1 MTTAEIDR
9 LYREGVAALRAGD
22 KKAAREKLMKVVE
35 LDETHEQAWLW
46 LSACVTGHEEQ
57 IICLENVLTI
67 NPTNPHALKGL
78 RKIDPGNPKLQDAP
92 PESAPRPSPPPQP
105 VARPAAVD
113 EERDRL
119 IAGLDASPGRGASV
133 PDSDAWRQPIARQ
146 ATAPPPTIDDLDRP
160 ELPEG
165 ADTSLLNLFDAW
177 VTAMFFG
184 RHGAYDVE
192 MRIANFSRVFFNLV
206 FAGGLSGVIAVLTY
220 VLVLTPLG
228 GIEGVLR
235 LAEMPADNQ
244 TLQTMTNFLNRL
256 GVLSALINVF
266 GIIVGRL
273 LYGFIVSAIA
283 GRMGAKGELVQTIH
297 ALSISTVVQQIVL
310 LIPVLL
316 LVAVVLLDIPF
327 GSILPVMPLL
337 SLLYSL
343 YQITLDVTAVS
354 AANPGLGAWR
364 SFLSLVL
371 TGLALSA
378 IFCCL
383 SFALSFLA
391 GFANLF

>member
-1 MTTAEIDR
+1 MASAEIDR

-22 KKAAREKLMKVVE
+22 KQAAREKLMKVVE

-46 LSACVTGHEEQ
+46 LSACVTAREEQ

-78 RKIDPGNPKLQDAP
+78 RKIDPGNPKLADAP
-92 PESAPRPSPPPQP
+92 PEPAPQPSPPPQP
-105 VARPAAVD
+105 VARPAVVD
-113 EERDRL
+113 ESRDRL
-119 IAGLDASPGRGASV
+119 IAGVDAPPGREPSA
-133 PDSDAWRQPIARQ
+133 PDSEAWRQPLARQ
-146 ATAPPPTIDDLDRP
+146 AAAPPPALDDLDRP

-177 VTAMFFG
+177 VAAMFFG
-184 RHGAYDVE
+184 RRGAYDVE
-192 MRIANFSRVFFNLV
+192 MRIANFSRIFFNLV
-206 FAGGLSGVIAVLTY
+206 FAGVLSGIITALTY

-235 LAEMPADNQ
+235 LAEMPTDSQ
-244 TLQTMTNFLNRL
+244 TLQAMTAFLNRL
-256 GVLSALINVF
+256 GVLSALINVL
-266 GIIVGRL
+266 GIVVGRL

-316 LVAVVLLDIPF
+316 LVAAVLLDMPF
-327 GSILPVMPLL
+327 GAILPILSLL

-343 YQITLDVTAVS
+343 YQIALDVAAVS

-364 SFLSLVL
+364 SFLSLLL
-371 TGLALSA
+371 TGIALSG

-383 SFALSFLA
+383 SVVISFLA
-391 GFANLF
+391 GFAGAL